1 MNSEN
6 TACCSHSIVAYSKVS
21 NVDGSVS
28 DAWACCDCGQ
38 RFVPNFQLPSFA
50 PEPSHLHVKLAECAA
65 ELERERLRLA
75 ACGVAAL
82 GYFEGCADEYRSASL
97 DDVLRLRKRLD
108 EMENAIAA
116 EREACAEIA
125 EETAVLYGLD
135 NPDDYDKGCM
145 DCAAAIRARGDV

>member
-116 EREACAEIA
+116 EREACAEVCIDQTMIHPDGDYNDGCFA
-125 EETAVLYGLD
+125 CYDTICKRGEE
-135 NPDDYDKGCM
+135 
-145 DCAAAIRARGDV
+145 